1 MEAVG
6 TRRLQRMRTSSL
18 TACAATLLAILLTAG
33 VAGGQPRAPS
43 RGELLYQTHCVAC
56 HDKQVHWRA
65 RKIVADWAG
74 LAAEVRRWEANL
86 DLGWN
91 DEAVAEVTRYLNRLF
106 YRFPEPAE
114 RQLG

>member
-1 MEAVG
+1 M
-6 TRRLQRMRTSSL
+6 RRLFPRSI
-18 TACAATLLAILLTAG
+18 AAASVLLAASIA
-33 VAGGQPRAPS
+33 VAQPAAPS

-65 RKIVADWAG
+65 RKIVADWGG

-86 DLGWN
+86 GLGWS
-91 DEAVAEVTRYLNRLF
+91 DDTVHEVTRYLNRVF

>member
-1 MEAVG
+1 
-6 TRRLQRMRTSSL
+6 MRTPFRKGL
-18 TACAATLLAILLTAG
+18 AAFAVLLVACIACA
-33 VAGGQPRAPS
+33 QPPAPS

-65 RKIVADWAG
+65 RKIVGDWPG
-74 LAAEVRRWEANL
+74 LVAEVRRWDANL
-86 DLGWN
+86 GLRWN
-91 DEAVAEVTRYLNRLF
+91 DDAVIEVTRYLNRVF